1 MRLASGF
8 VMLLVF
14 AAPLEAAEIRAS
26 SKVDAVTVFPS
37 GAEVRRVVRVQ
48 LDAGEHTV
56 VLSDLPQ
63 QAVANSIRVEGQAT
77 GRLEIG
83 AVDSRRI
90 VLPRAD
96 EEARQSRRR
105 RIEDEI
111 ERLQDERAGYEARIE
126 TAETQKAFIGKLAE
140 LPTRPLPPPAAGQVA
155 PREDWGQIL
164 TLIGTSMADVQ
175 RAIQDARI
183 RIREIDRRIE
193 ELDKEL
199 SEEAPPIEER
209 TEVRVH
215 LATAMPLEADL
226 VVRYQVLDASWTPVY
241 DARLSTG
248 SKNAEPKLALTRR
261 AIIQQ
266 RTGEVWQDVAVTLS
280 TTRPASNV
288 AAPDLR
294 PITVD
299 FEPEQPPPAP
309 PAVAMEAAP
318 RERFAAP
325 AAGAA
330 KRVARDAA
338 EREAAKERMAEA
350 TISEFAATFAV
361 PGRVTVDNTGEVKR
375 VVIDEAQLE
384 PTLLVRA
391 VPKRQERAYLY
402 AKITLPKGG
411 VYLPGQVS
419 LFRDQTFVGIGK
431 LPQLSGGDEHE
442 LGFGPDDAVRIR
454 YSVADEKRGESGL
467 ISTSRTDQRNYRIT
481 VKNLHERPIAFT
493 VLDQIPASLNQDI
506 KVELIGRQPPTVRDV
521 DGKRGVL
528 AWEDKLAPD
537 EEKVIEFGY
546 RISWPAA
553 KNIIFSR

>member
-226 VVRYQVLDASWTPVY
+226 VVRYQVPDASWTPVY
-241 DARLSTG
+241 DA
-248 SKNAEPKLALTRR
+248 AC
-261 AIIQQ
+261 
-266 RTGEVWQDVAVTLS
+266 
-280 TTRPASNV
+280 RP
-288 AAPDLR
+288 
-294 PITVD
+294 
-299 FEPEQPPPAP
+299 
-309 PAVAMEAAP
+309 
-318 RERFAAP
+318 
-325 AAGAA
+325 
-330 KRVARDAA
+330 
-338 EREAAKERMAEA
+338 
-350 TISEFAATFAV
+350 
-361 PGRVTVDNTGEVKR
+361 
-375 VVIDEAQLE
+375 
-384 PTLLVRA
+384 VRKMQS
-391 VPKRQERAYLY
+391 PNWR
-402 AKITLPKGG
+402 
-411 VYLPGQVS
+411 
-419 LFRDQTFVGIGK
+419 
-431 LPQLSGGDEHE
+431 
-442 LGFGPDDAVRIR
+442 
-454 YSVADEKRGESGL
+454 
-467 ISTSRTDQRNYRIT
+467 
-481 VKNLHERPIAFT
+481 
-493 VLDQIPASLNQDI
+493 
-506 KVELIGRQPPTVRDV
+506 
-521 DGKRGVL
+521 
-528 AWEDKLAPD
+528 
-537 EEKVIEFGY
+537 
-546 RISWPAA
+546 
-553 KNIIFSR
+553 